1 MQNQADQVEI
11 KNVHRE
17 PHPFIGVPHIPQFTG
32 KTIAFVGRISELDS
46 TTMTME
52 TADSKCVSALTL
64 NAVQNYK

>member
-1 MQNQADQVEI
+1 MEI

-52 TADSKCVSALTL
+52 TADSKYRFSLLTL
-64 NAVQNYK
+64 SAVQSMK